1 MYRIK
6 ALGINWN
13 KLDPFP
19 RYGPFDFPAVAPAAA
34 PTYLFPVQEVP
45 PAVMPAASQAE
56 KVPDWVVLGGAALA
70 GVALTMLLLRNT

>member
-1 MYRIK
+1 MDRMR

-19 RYGPFDFPAVAPAAA
+19 RYGPFDFPVVAPVAPS

-45 PAVMPAASQAE
+45 PAVVAPVPAAPVIPQWA
-56 KVPDWVVLGGAALA
+56 VIGGAALA
-70 GVALTMLLLRNT
+70 GVVLATLLLK